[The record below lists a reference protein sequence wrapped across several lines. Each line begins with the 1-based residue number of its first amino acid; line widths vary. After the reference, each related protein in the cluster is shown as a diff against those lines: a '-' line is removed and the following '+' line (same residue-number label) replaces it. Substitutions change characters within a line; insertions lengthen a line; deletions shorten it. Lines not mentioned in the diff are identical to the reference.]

1 MFRQIPVLQTQHRLG
16 VQCCKLS
23 ISHVGILHLQHR
35 ASCIAE
41 FTASVHRVAFTAWP
55 AHYVAF
61 TASKPS
67 RVYVAMSALRPSL
80 YCIYS
85 IAQGFCWY
93 CSMLGLQHGFAV
105 FTAPQ
110 HPSHSYCI
118 CNIIVRRDSVWVIG
132 ALSQKNKTR
141 SIGIPLPLSLC
152 YRQCGSDGLEY
163 VYT

>member
-1 MFRQIPVLQTQHRLG
+1 MCNV
-16 VQCCKLS
+16 
-23 ISHVGILHLQHR
+23 
-35 ASCIAE
+35 AS
-41 FTASVHRVAFTAWP
+41 TASRRWV
-55 AHYVAF
+55 
-61 TASKPS
+61 
-67 RVYVAMSALRPSL
+67 

-85 IAQGFCWY
+85 IARLALLNSQHRFIV
-93 CSMLGLQHGFAV
+93 LHLQHGQHSMLHLQHPNHRASMLQCQHRAPAFVASTALRRGLAGIAVCWDCNMDYAV

-163 VYT
+163 GYT